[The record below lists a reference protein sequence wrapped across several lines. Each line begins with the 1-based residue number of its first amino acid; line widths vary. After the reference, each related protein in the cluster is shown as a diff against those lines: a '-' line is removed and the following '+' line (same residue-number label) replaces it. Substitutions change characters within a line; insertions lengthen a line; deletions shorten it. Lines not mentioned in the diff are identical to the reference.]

1 MTLTLPSANNEIKIF
16 DLQGKLLL
24 LQNVGF
30 SAEVN
35 VSMLPKGTY
44 VLMVNNLE
52 RRTFIKQ

>member
-1 MTLTLPSANNEIKIF
+1 MSNNEIRIF

-24 LQNVGF
+24 QQNVGQ